1 MRPGFDLT
9 VAARQGLF
17 EQKPFV
23 IGPGARIEERKTT
36 MNQTSNLSDELK
48 AKIKNCKTDEEL
60 KNLLAA
66 EEIELDPGMLGEV
79 NGGTGL
85 HDHQCPVVLDTN
97 GAVGPQCPP
106 IVRWNAESSGV
117 TECVRFIR

>member
-1 MRPGFDLT
+1 
-9 VAARQGLF
+9 
-17 EQKPFV
+17 
-23 IGPGARIEERKTT
+23 

-60 KNLLAA
+60 KNVLAA

-85 HDHQCPVVLDTN
+85 HDPQCPVVLDTN

-117 TECVRFIR
+117 TEFVRFIR